1 MRVMVQLEHACANC
15 KLQAC
20 ASEQA
25 CSQAPAVVC
34 CRDDPT
40 ILAWS
45 LSNEPR
51 CDGDYSGSSLQGW
64 IDATAEFLKSIDPN
78 HLVTVGAE
86 GFLGS
91 STPGQL

>member
-1 MRVMVQLEHACANC
+1 M
-15 KLQAC
+15 
-20 ASEQA
+20 
-25 CSQAPAVVC
+25 VC

-78 HLVTVGAE
+78 HLITVGTE

-91 STPGQL
+91 STPGQLPGGRVSGSAP